1 MNFFNKINDFL
12 FPKKEPIQ
20 FPLTD
25 REAENLLFDL
35 RTNGRDEYIIGY
47 LFGYYLSD
55 CNKNEIVQ
63 KYKTLREAIIKLQ
76 EKENSLMGNNGKEI

>member
-1 MNFFNKINDFL
+1 MNLFDKINNFL
-12 FPKKEPIQ
+12 FPKKEPIK

-25 REAENLLFDL
+25 REAANLVFDL

-47 LFGYYLSD
+47 LLGYYISG

-63 KYKTLREAIIKLQ
+63 KYKTLREAIVKCQ
-76 EKENSLMGNNGKEI
+76 EKENTLMGNNGKEI